1 MASRFNP
8 GDTAFLVESNR
19 IVREVSVLKVSGG
32 FYTIRFVDSRGG
44 MRVRENRLFPT
55 REEAEASMP
64 PKESK
69 RPFWM

>member
-1 MASRFNP
+1 MANKFNP

-19 IVREVSVLKVSGG
+19 LVREVSVIKISGG
-32 FYTIRFVDSRGG
+32 FCTIRFADSGGG

-55 REEAEASMP
+55 RGEAEASMP
-64 PKESK
+64 KKEPK